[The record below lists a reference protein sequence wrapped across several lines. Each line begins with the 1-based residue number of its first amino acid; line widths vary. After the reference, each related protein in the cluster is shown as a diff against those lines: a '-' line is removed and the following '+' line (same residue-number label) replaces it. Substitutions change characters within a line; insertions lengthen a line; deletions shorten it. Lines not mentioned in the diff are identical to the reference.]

1 MKGVGGVLGLLER
14 YGLVVL
20 FAVVF
25 LFFALDPSTPQFAT
39 GDNMKAVLANESIV
53 GIIALATVFPLVAGQ
68 FDLSIGPQ
76 AGLASLITAGLM
88 SRTGVPLVPSI
99 VGGVLVG
106 IGFGVINGV
115 LVTRVGI
122 NSIVTT
128 LGMTSIIAAIVTAYT
143 SGESI
148 VSGISPT
155 LTDLGTVQWLGV
167 PAPVFFLAGVAILS
181 WYLLEHTPWGRS
193 LQATGSN
200 PRAAEIVGL
209 PVPRM
214 VFSSFVVAGALGG
227 VAGVLLLGVS
237 GSASPSAGPGY
248 LLPALAA
255 ALLGGTT
262 IQPGRYNVLGTLVAV
277 YFLAATVSGLTFLGA
292 ATWVSDAFN
301 GVALIVAVGI
311 SVLSGKRRRALAGAV
326 QLDDEPPQPPGAD
339 DGDVV
344 AAPHEDV
351 TLRASRV

>member
-1 MKGVGGVLGLLER
+1 MNGVLGVLER

-20 FAVVF
+20 FVVVC
-25 LFFALDPSTPQFAT
+25 LFFTVHPDTPQFAT
-39 GDNMKAVLANESIV
+39 GDNIKAVLSNESIV

-76 AGLASLITAGLM
+76 TGLVSLICAGLM
-88 SRTGVPLVPSI
+88 SRNGLPLAPSI
-99 VGGVLVG
+99 LLGILVG
-106 IGFGVINGV
+106 VGFGIVNGV

-128 LGMTSIIAAIVTAYT
+128 LGMTSIIAAIVDAYT

-148 VSGISPT
+148 VTGISPK
-155 LTDLGTVQWLGV
+155 LTDVGTTQWLGV
-167 PAPVFFLAGVAILS
+167 PAPVFFLAAVALLS

-214 VFSSFVVAGALGG
+214 VFGSFIVAGALGG
-227 VAGVLLLGVS
+227 VAGVLLLGVA
-237 GSASPSAGPGY
+237 GSAGPSAGPGY

-277 YFLAATVSGLTFLGA
+277 YFLAVMVSGLTFMGA
-292 ATWVSDAFN
+292 ASWVSDAFN
-301 GVALIVAVGI
+301 GAALIVAVGI
-311 SVLSGKRRRALAGAV
+311 SVWSGKRRRAIAGAV
-326 QLDDEPPQPPGAD
+326 PRNEPPQPPESERAE
-339 DGDVV
+339 V
-344 AAPHEDV
+344 AATPHEDV
-351 TLRASRV
+351 AGRASRV

>member
-1 MKGVGGVLGLLER
+1 MNRVGGVLGVLER

-20 FAVVF
+20 FVAVC
-25 LFFALDPSTPQFAT
+25 LFFVANPSTPQFAT
-39 GDNMKAVLANESIV
+39 TDNVKAVLSNESIV

-76 AGLASLITAGLM
+76 AGLASLITAGFM
-88 SRTGVPLVPSI
+88 SRTGLPLVPAM

-106 IGFGVINGV
+106 VGFGVINGV

-148 VSGISPT
+148 VTGVSPT
-155 LTDLGTVQWLGV
+155 LTDVGTVQWLGI
-167 PAPVFFLAGVAILS
+167 PAPVFFLAAVSLLS
-181 WYLLEHTPWGRS
+181 WYLLGHTPWGRA

-200 PRAAEIVGL
+200 ARAAEVVGL

-214 VFSSFVVAGALGG
+214 VLTSFVVAGALGG

-237 GSASPSAGPGY
+237 GSANPASGPGY

-255 ALLGGTT
+255 ALLGATT

-277 YFLAATVSGLTFLGA
+277 YFLAATVSGLTFWGA
-292 ATWVSDAFN
+292 ETWVSDAFN
-301 GVALIVAVGI
+301 GVALLVAVGI
-311 SVLSGKRRRALAGAV
+311 SVWSGKRRRAIAAAASR
-326 QLDDEPPQPPGAD
+326 DEPATVPD
-339 DGDVV
+339 
-344 AAPHEDV
+344 APDHREDV
-351 TLRASRV
+351 AIRV